1 MPIYEFYSPTTS
13 KIYSFYSRSISLAE
27 KTPLCPDGKEHKM
40 KKLLSGFSITSKD
53 SKDDVDND
61 PSTVDE
67 GNPMDDLD
75 PQKAELLMRELEGAT
90 SQMDDENP
98 DPKQMGQLMR
108 KMCDLTG
115 EKMDEKMEEVVRKLE
130 EGVDPEVLE
139 EQMGDFV
146 DDSESVDSSS
156 SEEKE
161 KLKKKLKR
169 AFRKKIERDPKLYEL
184 ADYI

>member
-1 MPIYEFYSPTTS
+1 M
-13 KIYSFYSRSISLAE
+13 
-27 KTPLCPDGKEHKM
+27 
-40 KKLLSGFSITSKD
+40 
-53 SKDDVDND
+53 
-61 PSTVDE
+61 DE
-67 GNPMDDLD
+67 LD

-98 DPKQMGQLMR
+98 APKQMGQLMR

-161 KLKKKLKR
+161 KLNKKLKR
-169 AFRKKIERDPKLYEL
+169 AFRKKIERDPKLYEF